1 MIEHGSTQPRNEF
14 VYNAE
19 MGTTRDNPRIEE
31 ELEFRGQLFALYD
44 YQRDLFFISDTR
56 KRSFFKCVKSI
67 T

>member
-31 ELEFRGQLFALYD
+31 ELEFRGQLFCAL
-44 YQRDLFFISDTR
+44 
-56 KRSFFKCVKSI
+56 
-67 T
+67 